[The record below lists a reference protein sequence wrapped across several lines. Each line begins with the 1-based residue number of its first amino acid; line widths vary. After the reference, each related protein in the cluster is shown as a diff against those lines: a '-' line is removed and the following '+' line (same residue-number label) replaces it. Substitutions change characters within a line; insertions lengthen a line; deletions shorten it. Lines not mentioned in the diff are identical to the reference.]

1 MGNGVKGVELLPLN
15 VLNRD
20 VHYQPKLLCS
30 GKKGQE
36 VIDHLTRI
44 SRKWKTTVT
53 ASGGHYLVEME
64 NPERLARK

>member
-1 MGNGVKGVELLPLN
+1 MENGIKGVELLPLN

-20 VHYQPKLLCS
+20 VHYQPQLLF

-53 ASGGHYLVEME
+53 ATSGHYLVEME